1 MTAPTTIQMSL
12 FGMADLP
19 DGGPLGGGSLGG
31 GSLGGGPIVAGR
43 AKRRKAAAPRR
54 FGPGLPVAAGR
65 DFRVE
70 VPVTQDQAKVLFAL
84 ASARA
89 CTVAEVIEA
98 GLLLAPDRVDLPTSA
113 DGDKPVGAGQMALP
127 VTLSH
132 RVGSARLAACIAFL
146 CGVSDQALALVP
158 AETAARIDRLVQDAE
173 KLRDALDKA
182 AFRPLANGI
191 LTPRDA
197 AFALGFAS
205 EFRLKADDINQ
216 RFRQLASVYHPDAGL
231 FADDARMTQIIEARR
246 LLLDYVRAR
255 NS

>member
-1 MTAPTTIQMSL
+1 MTAPNSIQMSL
-12 FGMADLP
+12 FGLGDLP
-19 DGGPLGGGSLGG
+19 DGGGG
-31 GSLGGGPIVAGR
+31 IVLGR

-54 FGPGLPVAAGR
+54 SGPGLPVAQTRG
-65 DFRVE
+65 FRVE
-70 VPVTQDQAKVLFAL
+70 VPVSQDQAKVLFAL

-98 GLLLAPDRVDLPTSA
+98 GLLLAPDRVDPPHPAEPSAEATS
-113 DGDKPVGAGQMALP
+113 DTRGAMALP

-132 RVGSARLAACIAFL
+132 RVGPARLAACIAFL

-173 KLRDALDKA
+173 RLRDALDKA
-182 AFRPLANGI
+182 AFRPLPNGI

-255 NS
+255 GS